1 MESTS
6 LLVKSNHDRLHH
18 ILNLM
23 INVMPIG
30 IIFNVSKRI
39 DHYDLIVVLD
49 KHCTLV
55 SKNIDVLMESAL
67 LHFSNCAYSLHT
79 FSSVSQQIQGGN
91 LFYCTVCVPENVI
104 YKTEATTLQLPCNAQ
119 AFKQQAL
126 SYHRSFKREM
136 ETAIQFLNGAI
147 WYIDHRILG
156 LATFMLHQAT
166 ELVYRSFLSA
176 LGDKVVRTHDLNK
189 LRKYLQ
195 RFIPEILGAFDEDE
209 ILEVRLLSLLEK
221 AYCDARY
228 HALYQISLSRVNKLL
243 EGVKRLHERAIAAH
257 NNQMFSWIGT
267 LEIEL

>member
-1 MESTS
+1 MENTF
-6 LLVKSNHDRLHH
+6 LLAQPQNNRLRK
-18 ILNLM
+18 ILDLM
-23 INVMPIG
+23 TNVMPIG
-30 IIFNVSKRI
+30 MIFNVSKKV
-39 DHYDLIVVLD
+39 DYFDLIVVLD
-49 KHCTLV
+49 RHCTYV
-55 SKNIDVLMESAL
+55 SKSIDVLMEPAL
-67 LHFSNCAYSLHT
+67 LRFSNCVYSLHT

-104 YKTEATTLQLPCNAQ
+104 YKTEATTLQLPFNSQ
-119 AFKQQAL
+119 VFKQQVL
-126 SYHRSFKREM
+126 SYHRAFEKEM
-136 ETAIQFLNGAI
+136 EIGKQFLNGAV
-147 WYIDHRILG
+147 WYIERKILG

-195 RFIPEILGAFDEDE
+195 RFVPEILGVFDEDE
-209 ILEVRLLSLLEK
+209 MMETRLLSLLEK

-228 HALYQISLSRVNKLL
+228 HALYQISFARVNKLL

-257 NNQMFSWIGT
+257 NNQMFSWTGN